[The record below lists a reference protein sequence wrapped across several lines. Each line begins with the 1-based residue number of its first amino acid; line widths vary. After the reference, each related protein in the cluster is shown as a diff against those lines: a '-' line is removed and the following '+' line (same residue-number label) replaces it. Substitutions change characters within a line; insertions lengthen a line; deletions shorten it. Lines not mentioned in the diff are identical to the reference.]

1 MSIRFPFLLWK
12 GHLTFQGVVFVSG
25 MRMNQESEKY
35 KRSLIILVSPLK
47 SYWSVE
53 EEEIDKNV

>member
-1 MSIRFPFLLWK
+1 MEYQYLSWK
-12 GHLTFQGVVFVSG
+12 GRLTFQGVAFVSG